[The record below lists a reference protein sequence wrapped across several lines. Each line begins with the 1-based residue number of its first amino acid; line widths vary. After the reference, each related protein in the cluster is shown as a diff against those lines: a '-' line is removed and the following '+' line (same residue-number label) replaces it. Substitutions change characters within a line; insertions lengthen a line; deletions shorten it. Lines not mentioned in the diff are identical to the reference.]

1 MDKARA
7 FARLLW
13 VLAKHSS
20 VRAMQY
26 PMTFWS
32 IFFGSVGELLV
43 QVLFFSLI
51 YLAGATSIGGWS
63 VAEVILLQAMT
74 GIVASIE
81 LFLFGANIGQ
91 IPRLIRTGRLDK
103 ALLLPI
109 NTQLL
114 LSCYTLSPE
123 WLISG
128 LVNVPLLVW
137 AVRQLEIKMTLG
149 LWLHTSLLVFVG
161 VTVSYALSFIPATLA
176 FWKENIFSV
185 QALVSEV
192 VNFRNYPISIF
203 PAKYHWLIMHV
214 FPIALIS
221 NFPTL
226 AITSQLTAYQS
237 GVAVVTAL
245 ALLALTRII
254 FHKGLARYTSPG
266 G

>member
-1 MDKARA
+1 
-7 FARLLW
+7 
-13 VLAKHSS
+13 
-20 VRAMQY
+20 MQY

-114 LSCYTLSPE
+114 LSVTRY
-123 WLISG
+123 
-128 LVNVPLLVW
+128 
-137 AVRQLEIKMTLG
+137 RQNG
-149 LWLHTSLLVFVG
+149 
-161 VTVSYALSFIPATLA
+161 
-176 FWKENIFSV
+176 
-185 QALVSEV
+185 
-192 VNFRNYPISIF
+192 
-203 PAKYHWLIMHV
+203 
-214 FPIALIS
+214 
-221 NFPTL
+221 
-226 AITSQLTAYQS
+226 
-237 GVAVVTAL
+237 
-245 ALLALTRII
+245 LLADLSM
-254 FHKGLARYTSPG
+254 SPC
-266 G
+266 